1 MPRCCAAAADVVVP
15 WHHHG
20 WVWQPRRDLVHTP
33 SWHCF
38 EGLRV
43 SCFDGCGTVAPRSS
57 TGSSGQAA
65 ILLLCGSVNSS
76 SYSPA
81 GCCCVV
87 GGTPAQSPG
96 ESPAARGLSATACGA
111 IFHTGCLTLFRSGCW
126 MAGCAVSCSAP
137 ATPPSGSA
145 ISHRAGWAAFQHALP
160 RKKNAAR
167 KLQACAHA

>member
-1 MPRCCAAAADVVVP
+1 M
-15 WHHHG
+15 
-20 WVWQPRRDLVHTP
+20 
-33 SWHCF
+33 
-38 EGLRV
+38 

-126 MAGCAVSCSAP
+126 MAGCGYVLLCSSYSPIGLCNLSQGRLGSISACS
-137 ATPPSGSA
+137 PPQEKCSPKAASVRPCVTKFWPEMSSNGLRWTQNDPVEQQDCSIPGPPGS
-145 ISHRAGWAAFQHALP
+145 
-160 RKKNAAR
+160 
-167 KLQACAHA
+167 